1 MNTEKMSL
9 SDKIQ
14 NTVGPF
20 ATKVNNNIYLTSV
33 RDAMLA
39 YMPFTFI
46 ASIFLI
52 IAFFP
57 ITQVT
62 DFITMVLGTENA
74 FVWQSKLL
82 YVNSATLAVG
92 GLIVVISMAKSLADK
107 LETNVLQCIITAV
120 VSFLLLTP
128 LDNIEGV
135 DFLNITKIS
144 AQSMFLSILVGMFST
159 IIYKKIEEKG
169 IKIKL
174 PESVPPAVAGPF
186 ESVIPSF
193 IVVTTFFIIE
203 LLLKSDALTLI
214 NGTLGKPLTYLGG
227 SIGGLVVVKI
237 FEQFLWFF
245 GLHGGSIIQAVM
257 DPIHQVLED
266 QNKVASLAG
275 AIPPNIISMS
285 FRNHFASIGVV
296 GAVIAILIVAKSR
309 QYKEVGKI
317 SSVPYMFNI
326 GEPAL
331 FGIPLM
337 LNFLYF
343 IPFIFSNAIS
353 TVVAY
358 VVFALGLVPLPTGL
372 AQIPW
377 TTPPIISGYF
387 VTGSIR
393 GSLLQIALIAI
404 TTVVWI
410 PFVRMADKELYKE
423 EKEMDSTGSDAAVQE
438 AEGIS

>member
-1 MNTEKMSL
+1 M
-9 SDKIQ
+9 
-14 NTVGPF
+14 
-20 ATKVNNNIYLTSV
+20 
-33 RDAMLA
+33 R
-39 YMPFTFI
+39 
-46 ASIFLI
+46 
-52 IAFFP
+52 
-57 ITQVT
+57 
-62 DFITMVLGTENA
+62 
-74 FVWQSKLL
+74 
-82 YVNSATLAVG
+82 
-92 GLIVVISMAKSLADK
+92 
-107 LETNVLQCIITAV
+107 
-120 VSFLLLTP
+120 
-128 LDNIEGV
+128 
-135 DFLNITKIS
+135 
-144 AQSMFLSILVGMFST
+144 
-159 IIYKKIEEKG
+159 
-169 IKIKL
+169 
-174 PESVPPAVAGPF
+174 
-186 ESVIPSF
+186 
-193 IVVTTFFIIE
+193 
-203 LLLKSDALTLI
+203 LTLI

-353 TVVAY
+353 TVIAY
-358 VVFALGLVPLPTGL
+358 VVFALGLSAASDRFGADSMDNATDHQRILRDRQHQRVTSADCPDRNHNNCLDSFRTDGRQRTVQRGKRNGQHRFGFGCPGSRRNPLN
-372 AQIPW
+372 A
-377 TTPPIISGYF
+377 
-387 VTGSIR
+387 
-393 GSLLQIALIAI
+393 
-404 TTVVWI
+404 
-410 PFVRMADKELYKE
+410 
-423 EKEMDSTGSDAAVQE
+423 
-438 AEGIS
+438 

>member
-159 IIYKKIEEKG
+159 IIYKKIE
-169 IKIKL
+169 
-174 PESVPPAVAGPF
+174 VNRF
-186 ESVIPSF
+186 
-193 IVVTTFFIIE
+193 
-203 LLLKSDALTLI
+203 LLTD
-214 NGTLGKPLTYLGG
+214 
-227 SIGGLVVVKI
+227 
-237 FEQFLWFF
+237 
-245 GLHGGSIIQAVM
+245 
-257 DPIHQVLED
+257 
-266 QNKVASLAG
+266 
-275 AIPPNIISMS
+275 
-285 FRNHFASIGVV
+285 
-296 GAVIAILIVAKSR
+296 
-309 QYKEVGKI
+309 
-317 SSVPYMFNI
+317 
-326 GEPAL
+326 
-331 FGIPLM
+331 
-337 LNFLYF
+337 
-343 IPFIFSNAIS
+343 
-353 TVVAY
+353 
-358 VVFALGLVPLPTGL
+358 
-372 AQIPW
+372 
-377 TTPPIISGYF
+377 
-387 VTGSIR
+387 
-393 GSLLQIALIAI
+393 
-404 TTVVWI
+404 
-410 PFVRMADKELYKE
+410 
-423 EKEMDSTGSDAAVQE
+423 
-438 AEGIS
+438 